1 MSFNVPRMFRG
12 VTNAGSNSTSACSC
26 VRLTATLWTPGSR
39 PTAFSIVPVHSE
51 QCSPLILARNRER
64 PPAARP
70 SSTQYGVDAVG
81 SIVATLLMTLPSYLV
96 TGLLDAGLH
105 CLRRRARRVEDDLD
119 PRG

>member
-1 MSFNVPRMFRG
+1 MSFSVRRRSGG
-12 VTNAGSNSTSACSC
+12 VMTAGSNPTSACSC

-39 PTAFSIVPVHSE
+39 PTAFSIVPVQSE

-64 PPAARP
+64 PPGARP
-70 SSTQYGVDAVG
+70 SSTQYGADAVG

-105 CLRRRARRVEDDLD
+105 SLR
-119 PRG
+119 